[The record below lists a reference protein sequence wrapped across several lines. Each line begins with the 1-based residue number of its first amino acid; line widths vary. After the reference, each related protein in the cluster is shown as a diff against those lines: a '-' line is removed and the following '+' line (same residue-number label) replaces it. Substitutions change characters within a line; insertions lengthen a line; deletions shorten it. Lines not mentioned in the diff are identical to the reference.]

1 MPFIMNED
9 KALKAKLSGITVAD
23 SGNPTRPVGVWFGQ
37 PDKEIRYQSYPYIT
51 IDLIAV
57 NVDKEREHRGDVV
70 LSYTP
75 EGYNPNEEY
84 RTYFPIPINLDYQVA
99 TWSRQPRH
107 DRQIMAELFKT
118 DRLPFRFGGVVVE
131 EDNTIRR
138 LDLLSFA
145 KRDTTDQDGKR
156 LFNNLYTV
164 RISSEMLPYP
174 LAQLQYQVTQNPNI
188 SFTYQNTPFTVINS

>member
-23 SGNPTRPVGVWFGQ
+23 SGNSARPVGVWFGQ

-51 IDLIAV
+51 IDLVAV
-57 NVDKEREHRGDVV
+57 TIEKDREHRGII
-70 LSYTP
+70 LLRNTP
-75 EGYNPNEEY
+75 EGADPNEEY
-84 RTYFPIPINLDYQVA
+84 RTEYPIPMSLDYQVS

-145 KRDTTDQDGKR
+145 KRDATDQDGKR
-156 LFNNLYTV
+156 LFNNIYTV
-164 RISSEMLPYP
+164 RISSEILPYP

-188 SFTYQNTPFTVINS
+188 SFNYQSTPFTVIN